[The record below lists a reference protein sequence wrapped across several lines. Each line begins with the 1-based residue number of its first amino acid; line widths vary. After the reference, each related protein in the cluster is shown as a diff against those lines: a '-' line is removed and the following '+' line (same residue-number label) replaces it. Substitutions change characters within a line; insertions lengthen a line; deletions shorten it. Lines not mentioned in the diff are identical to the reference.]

1 MSLLSVFWPTDPTKS
16 RDRADRLRTAGLNGL
31 VAPASEPHDAVV
43 QRMLRG
49 DDEAFRIIYRSI
61 HPRLLRYLTALVGA
75 VDAEDVAS
83 EAWGQACRDMDKFS
97 GDADGFR
104 GWVTTIGR
112 HRALDHLRAQGR
124 RPSIAVPPE
133 DFPDRPD
140 DHDVEEIVASVV
152 STAEAIEL
160 IGSLP
165 PEQAEAVLLR
175 AVMGLDAKTAGKIL
189 GRSAGAVRTSAYRGL
204 KTLSTRLSAS
214 ASPASGSTPMATPEP
229 AQEVL

>member
-1 MSLLSVFWPTDPTKS
+1 
-16 RDRADRLRTAGLNGL
+16 
-31 VAPASEPHDAVV
+31 
-43 QRMLRG
+43 MLRG
-49 DDEAFRIIYRSI
+49 DEEAFRIIYRSI

-133 DFPDRPD
+133 DFPDRAD

-189 GRSAGAVRTSAYRGL
+189 GRSAGAVRTSSYRGL
-204 KTLSTRLSAS
+204 KTLSNRLA
-214 ASPASGSTPMATPEP
+214 APAQPLATAPPAVAQAP
-229 AQEVL
+229 AQELM